1 MSKELTDITVEL
13 VHETEKAWLVSQGLK
28 DEDGKQINIWIPKSV
43 GELEPEGNLYIL
55 TLPVRYAE
63 DKGLV

>member
-1 MSKELTDITVEL
+1 VSKELTDLTVEL

-28 DEDGKQINIWIPKSV
+28 DKDGKQINIWIPKSV

>member
-1 MSKELTDITVEL
+1 VSKELTDITVEL